1 MPRAAIITPQMAAK
15 LRALR
20 GATTLDSDTK
30 DQVMERTAEMVRTMM
45 ERNDIARDDIVSL
58 LFTATGDVRS
68 EFPAAAARAIG
79 ISDVPLL
86 CARELDVEG
95 AVPLCVRVMMH
106 LYTEKEPAALRHV
119 YLHGAKMLR
128 LDLPR

>member
-1 MPRAAIITPQMAAK
+1 MTAK

-20 GATTLDSDTK
+20 GATTLDADSK
-30 DQVMERTAEMVRTMM
+30 DQVLERTAEMVRTLM
-45 ERNDIARDDIVSL
+45 ERNDVAHSDLVSL

-106 LYTEKEPAALRHV
+106 IYTDKEPADLRHV